1 MNQQFRQL
9 WQQPQPIHRAV
20 QAALL
25 AMTISTVAL
34 QAAPAS
40 AAEQQ
45 QTPEHAHDYA
55 VAKRYQIAADTLEN
69 SLVAFATAAGV
80 SITVPPALA
89 AGVASRGLQ
98 GSYTIQQGF
107 DALLAG
113 SGLQAVSTAQGVYT
127 LQKAQAVF
135 TPGAAA
141 STLPEVQV
149 SARTERSLVSE
160 GTGSYTVKASNSATR
175 FERSLRET
183 PQSVSVITRQHMDDQ
198 GLTNISDVLQQTPG
212 ITVNRENSEG
222 YTFYSR
228 GFAIQNFQFD
238 GVPSLSTDAGNVRD
252 NYSIT
257 NAAIYDRVEVLK
269 GATGLLNGAGYPGG
283 VINFIR
289 KRPTAEFQGHVLLG
303 AGSWDN
309 YRGEIDLSGPL
320 TEDGRLKGRVVS
332 VLQDQGSF
340 MDYARSEQSIFY
352 GIVEAELSAATKFS
366 LGLDYQ
372 KNNNDATTNTHL
384 PTFFSDGSVA
394 RFKRSTN
401 PADKWAY
408 RNHET
413 RRIFTD
419 LEHRFDNDWL
429 LKATLSHRDYSSR
442 EIIAGMGSSSASS
455 LINVSDHSAP
465 HGYYV
470 GGAAQFNTETKE
482 NGIDLMARGKYSLLG
497 REHELVLGY
506 NFAKTDSKSRR
517 YDGDTDTSISDIFNW
532 DNNAT
537 YPSRFDWWS
546 TFDVDVKQS
555 MFYAATALKPLDYLS
570 VILGARVTNY
580 EWSLQNRNAL
590 PRTIN
595 YGTEVSGEVTP
606 YAGVTLD
613 VDKQHSVYFSYTD
626 IFKPQAY
633 NFNASGQQLDPLTG
647 KSYEIGGKG
656 EYFDGR
662 LNASVAYFQIKQD
675 NFAVLDPTGAAT
687 PTGSSAMVAIK
698 GVETRGIELE
708 MSGEILP
715 RWQVL
720 TGYTYRHSV
729 DANDQRVSTN
739 QPLSLFKL
747 ASQYRFSGPLNALS
761 VGGSLNWQN
770 GSYFNLGINGNTR
783 KFEQEAYTVVN
794 LNAAYDFN
802 PQWKMLLQVNN
813 LFDKHYYSGIGNY
826 NSAFYGTPRNAMLSV
841 RYQF

>member
-1 MNQQFRQL
+1 MNQQSRPSGL
-9 WQQPQPIHRAV
+9 LHRAV

-25 AMTISTVAL
+25 VMAVATAAV
-34 QAAPAS
+34 QAAPVHAADKQQGAAAS
-40 AAEQQ
+40 
-45 QTPEHAHDYA
+45 
-55 VAKRYQIAADTLEN
+55 KRYHISADTLEN
-69 SLVAFATAAGV
+69 SLAAFATAAGV
-80 SITVPPALA
+80 SITVPPALV
-89 AGVASRGLQ
+89 AGVTSQGLE
-98 GSYTIQQGF
+98 GSYTLQQGF

-113 SGLQAVSTAQGVYT
+113 SGLQAVSSTPGVYM
-127 LQKAQAVF
+127 LQKAQAISS
-135 TPGAAA
+135 PAGAA

-149 SARTERSLVSE
+149 SAKTDRSLVSE
-160 GTGSYTVKASNSATR
+160 GSGAYTVKASNSATR
-175 FERSLRET
+175 FDLSLRET

-257 NAAIYDRVEVLK
+257 NTAIYDRVEILK
-269 GATGLLNGAGYPGG
+269 GATGLLNGAGFPGG
-283 VINFIR
+283 VINFVR

-309 YRGEIDLSGPL
+309 YRGEVDLSGPI

-332 VLQDQGSF
+332 VLQDQGSY

-352 GIVEAELSAATKFS
+352 GILEAELSAATKLS

-372 KNNNDATTNTHL
+372 KNNNNATTNTHL
-384 PTFFSDGSVA
+384 PTFFSDGSEA
-394 RFKRSTN
+394 KFKRSTN

-413 RRIFTD
+413 KRIFTD
-419 LEHRFDNDWL
+419 LEHRFDNDWQ
-429 LKATLSHRDYSSR
+429 LKATLSHRDYNSR
-442 EIIAGMGSSSASS
+442 EIIAGMASPSADNTAS
-455 LINVSDHSAP
+455 LINVADRSAP

-470 GGAAQFNTETKE
+470 GGAAQFNTNTKE

-497 REHELVLGY
+497 REHELVVGY
-506 NFAKTDSKSRR
+506 NFAKTDSTSRR
-517 YDGDTDTSISDIFNW
+517 YDGDTDSSISDIFNW
-532 DNNAT
+532 NNNAT

-555 MFYAATALKPLDYLS
+555 MVYLATALKPTDYLS
-570 VILGARVTNY
+570 VILGARATNY
-580 EWSLQNRNAL
+580 EWSLHSRNAV
-590 PRTIN
+590 PRTAQ

-613 VDKQHSVYFSYTD
+613 VDQQHSVYFSYTD

-633 NFNASGQQLDPLTG
+633 NFNAAGQQLDPLTG

-656 EYFDGR
+656 EYLDGK
-662 LNASVAYFQIKQD
+662 LNASIAYFLIKQD
-675 NFAVLDPTGAAT
+675 NFAILDPSGAAT
-687 PTGSSAMVAIK
+687 PTGGSAMTAIK

-715 RWQVL
+715 RWHVL
-720 TGYTYRHSV
+720 SGYTYRHST

-747 ASQYRFSGPLNALS
+747 ATQYRFAGPLNALS
-761 VGGSLNWQN
+761 LGGSLNWQN
-770 GSYFNLGINGNTR
+770 GSYFDLPMNGNNWR
-783 KFEQEAYTVVN
+783 FEQKAYTVVN
-794 LNAAYDFN
+794 LNAAYDLN